1 MADFPYRF
9 GPVRSASS
17 LHADYDGLD
26 AGAETGV
33 EVSVAGRIML
43 HRPTGKLC
51 FSTLRDS
58 TGSIQLFSGT
68 AWTEEF
74 YSILKLSLGDW
85 IGATGEVV
93 KTRTGELSV
102 KVQKWVSLAE
112 ARRNFGDKW

>member
-1 MADFPYRF
+1 MPDVPYRF
-9 GPVRSASS
+9 GPVRSAAA
-17 LHADYDGLD
+17 LHAEYDALD

-51 FSTLRDS
+51 FSSLRDS
-58 TGSIQLFSGT
+58 SGAIQLFSGT
-68 AWTEEF
+68 NWTADFEGMT
-74 YSILKLSLGDW
+74 KLSLGDW

-102 KVQKWVSLAE
+102 KVHKWTVLAE
-112 ARRNFGDKW
+112 ARRN